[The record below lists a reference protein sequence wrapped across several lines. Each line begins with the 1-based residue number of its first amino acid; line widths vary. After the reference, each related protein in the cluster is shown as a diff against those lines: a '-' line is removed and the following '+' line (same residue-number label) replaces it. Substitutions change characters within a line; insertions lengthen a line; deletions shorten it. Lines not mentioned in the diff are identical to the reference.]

1 MVAGSVQSELIE
13 VAVNFKSTKP
23 FAISFSEGVKVG
35 VSVVSFGKYP
45 GVPESPVTFVHN
57 KLVLLET
64 VTKSGNVNVSPHI
77 EILFVVATIDA
88 FL

>member
-23 FAISFSEGVKVG
+23 FSISFSEGVKVG
-35 VSVVSFGKYP
+35 VSVVSLVNLP
-45 GVPESPVTFVHN
+45 GVPDVTVIFVHN